1 MHKVASIARFLALFA
16 FCSAHLR
23 AHAAPAAPA
32 HDARTDRLKGL
43 SRADLAVLE
52 PQLQTGPVALVE
64 FADDDAD
71 ELPAINVAAI
81 VHAPAQAVMA
91 LVERPESYPRFMRTL
106 DRVEVVR
113 RDAANTTYDWRWNL
127 ALLTLEGRNSMTIFA
142 PPPDRQDVGY
152 RVTIDSMAGDLGT
165 GRISLRVLP
174 RGASESLLCISL
186 RLDLRSANYVARQL
200 ASAARS
206 VNRSADMALTY
217 AMVLSFREEAERR
230 AGHHA
235 TAQAVSAL
243 QKPELDLKA
252 VWPLLMRGDLVML
265 DVSGARL
272 NRIAAVGVIHQP
284 AALVHK
290 VLLDTEAFGDSL
302 LPGSEAKVVSRRGDV
317 TIFDWDIALP
327 FIGVS
332 GRMKVSDADP
342 VVSVDAVDGAMQ
354 GGRWSFETQALG
366 KDLSV
371 LSAWASFD
379 LRDTTWFVRGL
390 ANADPGLGHGMSA
403 ASEIL
408 LVRGVRTEAVDRAER
423 EAKARKA
430 R

>member
-1 MHKVASIARFLALFA
+1 MTRLTSIGLVLGAAAL
-16 FCSAHLR
+16 CSTHLH

-43 SRADLAVLE
+43 SKADLALLE
-52 PQLQTGPVALVE
+52 PQLQVGPVALVE

-71 ELPAINVAAI
+71 ELPAINLAAI
-81 VHAPAQAVMA
+81 VHAPAQALMA
-91 LVERPESYPRFMRTL
+91 LVERPEGYPSFMHTL
-106 DRVEVVR
+106 DRVEVAQ
-113 RDAANTTYDWRWNL
+113 RDGASTTYDWRWNL
-127 ALLTLEGRNSMTIFA
+127 ALLSLQGRNSMTTFP
-142 PPPDRQDVGY
+142 PPPDRADVGY
-152 RVTIDSMAGDLGT
+152 RTVIDSVSGDLGT

-174 RGASESLLCISL
+174 RSANESLLCISL

-235 TAQAVSAL
+235 QASAAGGL
-243 QKPELDLKA
+243 QKPQLDLKA
-252 VWPLLMRGDLVML
+252 LWPLLMRGDLVLL
-265 DVSGARL
+265 DVTGARL
-272 NRIAAVGVIHQP
+272 NRIAAVGVIHQD

-302 LPGSEAKVVSRRGDV
+302 LPGSEAKVVSRRGAV
-317 TIFDWDIALP
+317 TIFDWDISLP
-327 FIGVS
+327 LIGVS

-342 VVSVDAVDGAMQ
+342 VVSVDAVDGAMH
-354 GGRWSFETQALG
+354 GGRWSFETLPLG
-366 KDLSV
+366 KDLTV

-430 R
+430 H